1 MQFST
6 VMTDDA
12 QIARI
17 EDVIEPVV
25 QHHGLTLVD
34 VEWRDDR
41 RHGILRVF
49 VDKAGGVSISDC
61 QRLSREVGDL
71 LDAEGVI
78 DHAYDLEVSSPG
90 LDRQLRKDREFQ
102 WALGKPV
109 RCWLAGGE
117 EHFGKLKEVAP
128 ERLVLDRDGERVE
141 LPRGVVTKA
150 RLEADVPWPRA

>member
-1 MQFST
+1 MQ
-6 VMTDDA
+6 DE

-17 EDVIEPVV
+17 EDVVVPVV
-25 QHHGLTLVD
+25 RHHGLTLVD
-34 VEWRDDR
+34 LEWRGDR
-41 RHGILRVF
+41 RRGILRLF
-49 VDKAGGVSISDC
+49 VDKAGGVGIEDC

-71 LDAEGVI
+71 LEAEAVI
-78 DHAYDLEVSSPG
+78 EQAYDLEVSSPG
-90 LDRQLRKDREFQ
+90 LDRQLRKDREFE

-117 EHFGKLKEVAP
+117 EHYGRLMEVAP

-150 RLEADVPWPRA
+150 RLDVDVPWPRA